1 MMRNWEM
8 VDVIRSDRTPSIS
21 RGYEMS
27 TYLQED
33 LTSHPVTGYI
43 NSLTADLSKKT
54 MLAALKAVLALALE
68 CEPSE
73 VDPLTVY
80 EFPWHGLDVG
90 KLSAIKAGLIEKYS
104 MRHAAKCFSAVKG
117 VLGACFDQD
126 LINAQQ
132 FMKIKR
138 IKGVS
143 VNSAI
148 KTGRKLTI
156 GEITALAQVCAQ
168 DQSPAGARD
177 DAIIGIGY
185 TQGPRISEIVNMR
198 IEDYDSIVGDIV
210 VKNAKGNKDRTIRG
224 SNSVRA
230 SVDEWIGLRGIETGP
245 LFTRINKGG
254 KIKIA
259 PVSSAALSKMI
270 TKRAHQAGVK
280 HFTFH
285 DLRRTFITNG
295 WSIGIPGTQLQ
306 TIAGHASISTTAS
319 YDRTDVDVALKS
331 CEKLH
336 YPSQRHI

>member
-8 VDVIRSDRTPSIS
+8 ADFIRNDRTLSILRS
-21 RGYEMS
+21 YEMS
-27 TYLQED
+27 TYLQENS
-33 LTSHPVTGYI
+33 TSHPVTGYI

-68 CEPSE
+68 CEPSQ
-73 VDPLTVY
+73 VDPITVY

-90 KLSAIKAGLIEKYS
+90 KLCAIKAGLIEKYS

-143 VNSAI
+143 VSSSI
-148 KTGRKLTI
+148 KTGRKLTV
-156 GEITALAQVCAQ
+156 GEITALAQVCAK

-198 IEDYDSIVGDIV
+198 IEDYDNSVGDIV
-210 VKNAKGNKDRTIRG
+210 IKNAKGNKDRTIRG

-230 SVDEWIGLRGIETGP
+230 SVDEWIGLRGRETGP

-259 PVSSAALSKMI
+259 PISSAALSKMI
-270 TKRAHQAGVK
+270 TKRAQQAGVK

-285 DLRRTFITNG
+285 DLRRTFISNG

-306 TIAGHASISTTAS
+306 TIAGHASVSTTAR
-319 YDRTDVDVALKS
+319 YDRTELEETLKS
-331 CEKLH
+331 SERLH